1 MDKRLEG
8 KTLGIIHAAVFT
20 ANTVA
25 PYCREILPEVEIM
38 HLGDDTVQ
46 RDNLRAPV
54 GVIPKVNFFK
64 FSTYCHFLEEAGVD
78 LIMLGCSTFNQAAE
92 FARPMINV
100 PILNIDRPMMD
111 LAVQQGK
118 RIGLLGTLPSTMPAS
133 ERLLRRRDAT
143 RAWGSYGKAC
153 VVQRSV
159 SGAAGG
165 DTRKHNEMLLTAID
179 TLSKEVDAIVMAQVS
194 MSVLEKELVN
204 TRVPVY
210 NSGRTGFERAREML
224 LAMSCGANAC
234 FDCKACVFFWREIC
248 EKKKKVLTI
257 QHS

>member
-1 MDKRLEG
+1 MMEKKLVG

-25 PYCREILPEVEIM
+25 PYCKEIIPEVEIM

-54 GVIPKVNFFK
+54 GTIPKVNFFK
-64 FSTYCHFLEEAGVD
+64 FATYCHFLEEAGVD

-92 FARPMINV
+92 LARPMINT

-118 RIGLLGTLPSTMPAS
+118 RVGLLGTLPSTMPSS
-133 ERLLRRRDAT
+133 ERLLRQAAAEAGKEVEVFPGLCAEAFQIL
-143 RAWGSYGKAC
+143 RAGNP
-153 VVQRSV
+153 Q
-159 SGAAGG
+159 
-165 DTRKHNEMLLTAID
+165 KHNEILLEAID

-194 MSVLEKELVN
+194 MSVLESELTN

-210 NSGRTGFERAREML
+210 NSGRTGFTRAREML
-224 LAMSCGANAC
+224 LAM
-234 FDCKACVFFWREIC
+234 D
-248 EKKKKVLTI
+248 
-257 QHS
+257 

>member
-111 LAVQQGK
+111 LAVHQGK

-133 ERLLRRRDAT
+133 ERLLREAGRDAGLEDLT
-143 RAWGSYGKAC
+143 VKPVLCSEAFQVLRA
-153 VVQRSV
+153 
-159 SGAAGG
+159 G

-194 MSVLEKELVN
+194 MSVLEKELVD

-224 LAMSCGANAC
+224 LAMS
-234 FDCKACVFFWREIC
+234 
-248 EKKKKVLTI
+248 
-257 QHS
+257 